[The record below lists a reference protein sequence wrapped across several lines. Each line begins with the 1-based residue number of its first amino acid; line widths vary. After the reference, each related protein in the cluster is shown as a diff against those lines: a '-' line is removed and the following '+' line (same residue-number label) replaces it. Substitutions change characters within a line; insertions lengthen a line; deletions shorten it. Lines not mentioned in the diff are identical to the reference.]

1 MAAVLT
7 EAVRRGDLRWAGLGS
22 ARGSEQAGRRPVLVI
37 SDDVFNERSRTVIAM
52 AITSQLPRAGFP
64 LSYELIGLDL
74 PKRSWVKTTQIRTLA
89 VDRLGDLLGRATDL
103 QLLEIVEGLNEVIG
117 G

>member
-1 MAAVLT
+1 MAAVLK
-7 EAVRRGDLRWAGLGS
+7 EAIRRGDLRWADLGTT
-22 ARGSEQAGRRPVLVI
+22 RGSEQAGRRPVLII

-52 AITSQLPRAGFP
+52 AITSQMPRARFP
-64 LSYELIGLDL
+64 LSYELVGLDL

-89 VDRLGDLLGRATDL
+89 VDRLGELLGRATDL
-103 QLLEIVEGLNEVIG
+103 QLVDVIEGLNEVVG